1 MNKSPDNDTGFAGTL
16 KNIYLNDVI
25 QMCCLSAIN
34 MAIRVTKDSKEG
46 TIFIKDGLVI
56 HAICGNIEGEKAFY
70 RIMGWENGSFETLG
84 MSSVPEPTINKN
96 VQILLMEAARIA
108 DEQALQV
115 NIPCEYEDKQGQG
128 QIYRVLIVD
137 DSQMMCRILKDILTS
152 DKDIVVAGTAKNGEE
167 ALKKIDELMPDLI
180 TLDVNM
186 PVMDGSTTLKYIMIN
201 SPCPVV
207 IISNISSGTH
217 ANVLD
222 FLRLGAVEFIK
233 KPTKTEDM
241 TKQKQRL
248 IEVVKTAASA
258 RISNFRRARS
268 QGVLVTKKPGS
279 AGRSNCGKMVV
290 LNSGAGG
297 YAELIRLIPMLPA
310 APGSYLV
317 ALQNM
322 PNEFVSPL
330 SDYLDTRSNMDI
342 LPIQAGVQ
350 LFGSRCYIG
359 TNNYPLIFS
368 SKEDCYSLLTGDEL
382 PYSDK
387 KGHCFDYFLHSIAD
401 FYSGSVLVVLLSGA
415 DTGDLSGLGHIKEKN
430 GRIII
435 QEISS
440 CMIPYPLEK
449 AIKAGLIDKEANA
462 DGIKDRII
470 DYVSA
475 RTKIT

>member
-1 MNKSPDNDTGFAGTL
+1 MNKSANNDTGFAGTL

-34 MAIRVTKDSKEG
+34 MAICVTKGSKKG

-84 MSSVPEPTINKN
+84 MLSVPKPTINKN
-96 VQILLMEAARIA
+96 VQSLLMEAARIA
-108 DEQALQV
+108 DEQARQI
-115 NIPCEYEDKQGQG
+115 NMPCKYEDKPGQSR
-128 QIYRVLIVD
+128 ICRVLIVD
-137 DSQMMCRILKDILTS
+137 DSQMMCRILTDILSS

-207 IISNISSGTH
+207 IISNISGGTH
-217 ANVLD
+217 ADVLD

-241 TKQKQRL
+241 TEQKQRL
-248 IEVVKTAASA
+248 TEVVKTAASA

-268 QGVLVTKKPGS
+268 PGVLVKKRS
-279 AGRSNCGKMVV
+279 ESLGRSYCGKMVV

-297 YAELIRLIPMLPA
+297 YAELIRLIPMLPT
-310 APGSYLV
+310 APDSYLV
-317 ALQNM
+317 VLQSM
-322 PNEFVSPL
+322 PIEFVSPL

-342 LPIQAGVQ
+342 LPIQAGAK
-350 LFGSRCYIG
+350 LFGGRCYIG

-368 SKEDCYSLLTGDEL
+368 PKEGCYSILTGDDL

-387 KGHCFDYFLHSIAD
+387 KGNCFDYFLHSIAD
-401 FYSGSVLVVLLSGA
+401 LYSGRVMVALLSGA
-415 DTGDLSGLGHIKEKN
+415 DTGDLSGLGHIKENN
-430 GRIII
+430 GRIIV
-435 QEISS
+435 QEVSS
-440 CMIPYPLEK
+440 CMVSYPLEK
-449 AIKAGLIDKEANA
+449 AIRAGLVDKEA
-462 DGIKDRII
+462 DTDEIKDQII
-470 DYVSA
+470 DYLRA
-475 RTKIT
+475 

>member
-1 MNKSPDNDTGFAGTL
+1 MNKSPDTGFAGTL

-34 MAIRVTKDSKEG
+34 MAIRVTKGSKEG

-84 MSSVPEPTINKN
+84 MLSVPKPTINKN

-108 DEQALQV
+108 DEQVRQV
-115 NIPCEYEDKQGQG
+115 NIRYEDQPVQG
-128 QIYRVLIVD
+128 QICRVLIVD
-137 DSQMMCRILKDILTS
+137 DSQMMCRILKDIFAS
-152 DKDIVVAGTAKNGEE
+152 DEDIVVAGTAKNGEE

-186 PVMDGSTTLKYIMIN
+186 PVMDGGTTLKYIMIN

-207 IISNISSGTH
+207 IISNISGGTH
-217 ANVLD
+217 ADVLD

-233 KPTKTEDM
+233 KPNRTEDM
-241 TKQKQRL
+241 TGQKQRL

-268 QGVLVTKKPGS
+268 PGVLVKKRS
-279 AGRSNCGKMVV
+279 ESLGRSYCGKMVV

-310 APGSYLV
+310 DPDSYLV
-317 ALQNM
+317 VLQSM
-322 PNEFVSPL
+322 PIEFVSPL

-342 LPIQAGVQ
+342 LPIQAGAK
-350 LFGSRCYIG
+350 LFGGRCYIG

-368 SKEDCYSLLTGDEL
+368 PKEGCYSLLTGDDL

-387 KGHCFDYFLHSIAD
+387 RGNCFDYFLHSIANL
-401 FYSGSVLVVLLSGA
+401 YSGSVMVALLSGA
-415 DTGDLSGLGHIKEKN
+415 DTGDLSGLGHIKENN
-430 GRIII
+430 GRIIV
-435 QEISS
+435 QEVSS
-440 CMIPYPLEK
+440 CMVSYPLEK
-449 AIKAGLIDKEANA
+449 VIRAGLVDKEA
-462 DGIKDRII
+462 DTDEIKDRII
-470 DYVSA
+470 DYLRA
-475 RTKIT
+475 